1 LLAQGNDL
9 KAEIATGTEKGGE
22 KNEESSQNKITVWDL

>member
-9 KAEIATGTEKGGE
+9 KAEVVARAKEGTETGE
-22 KNEESSQNKITVWDL
+22 QSEQK